1 MATIAGALYRFKKR
15 PALEVR
21 GEPIMQE
28 LRSAERVRS
37 FLRARIIFN
46 NRMSTI
52 DCVIKNYSPS
62 GAKIAL
68 NDSLAVPTEFE
79 IDIPQKGR
87 SYHAR
92 MVWRDKEAM
101 GVEFIDPREPVAA
114 APVQVHHDSPEQ
126 RVYELQLQNAELKG
140 KILRLRKRLQ
150 DLGQDPDLSE

>member
-1 MATIAGALYRFKKR
+1 
-15 PALEVR
+15 
-21 GEPIMQE
+21 MQE
-28 LRSAERVRS
+28 LRSVERVRS

-68 NDSLAVPTEFE
+68 NDSLALPTQFE

-87 SYHAR
+87 SFHAR
-92 MVWRDKEAM
+92 MVWRDKEAV
-101 GVEFIDPREPVAA
+101 GVEFIDSKDPVAA
-114 APVQVHHDSPEQ
+114 PAVQVHSDTPEQ

-150 DLGQDPDLSE
+150 DLGQDPDIFE

>member
-1 MATIAGALYRFKKR
+1 
-15 PALEVR
+15 
-21 GEPIMQE
+21 MQE
-28 LRSAERVRS
+28 LRSVERVRS

-87 SYHAR
+87 SFHAR

-101 GVEFIDPREPVAA
+101 GVEFMDSKDPGAVPS
-114 APVQVHHDSPEQ
+114 VQVHSDTPEQ
-126 RVYELQLQNAELKG
+126 RIYELQLQNAELKG

-150 DLGQDPDLSE
+150 DLGQDPDISE